1 MLAQDLF
8 GPCEVFAAHISYC
21 SMHSNHTTAAVS
33 QVSSPDSMPLFHHV
47 IQELKQSQDQT
58 AELESTRQASQSQ
71 AEEGQS
77 QVVKLQNNIANMQN
91 QLNQAL
97 SQLDQNKAQHQ
108 QKLQSVHAEHES
120 AQEAHAAQISQLE
133 MKLST
138 ATEAHHHA
146 SATISQLQ
154 AQMVPDTVQQQHPE
168 TLAAL
173 QSELAELHSKLE
185 ASQEASA
192 TLHAQLD
199 AALTDKEQQSDQ
211 ASSLHE
217 EIASLKQELRSRE
230 STPDHSSDDL
240 QQQLD
245 SAKADAAK
253 QASKLAQAEMR
264 ASLIRQQLQ
273 EAQYQLRQLEEGSEQ
288 QPRADQLQESLEK
301 AHSELSMLQGRLS
314 PTEGQVCL
322 SQKFACAFQL

>member
-1 MLAQDLF
+1 MR
-8 GPCEVFAAHISYC
+8 
-21 SMHSNHTTAAVS
+21 
-33 QVSSPDSMPLFHHV
+33 V

-58 AELESTRQASQSQ
+58 AELESARQASQRQ
-71 AEEGQS
+71 AEEAHAQAA
-77 QVVKLQNNIANMQN
+77 KLQDSIANVQN

-97 SQLDQNKAQHQ
+97 SQLEQTKAQHQ

-120 AQEAHAAQISQLE
+120 AQEAYAAQISQLE
-133 MKLST
+133 LKLST
-138 ATEAHHHA
+138 ADEAHQEA

-154 AQMVPDTVQQQHPE
+154 APADDGTEQQAVLDTVHQQQHTE
-168 TLAAL
+168 ALAAL

-192 TLHAQLD
+192 TLHTKLD
-199 AALTDKEQQSDQ
+199 AALSAKEQQSDQ

-217 EIASLKQELRSRE
+217 EIASLKQELRSHE
-230 STPDHSSDDL
+230 STPGPSSDDL

-245 SAKADAAK
+245 SVKADAAK

-273 EAQYQLRQLEEGSEQ
+273 EAQYQLRQFEEGTEQ
-288 QPRADQLQESLEK
+288 QPIADQLQESLYK

-322 SQKFACAFQL
+322 LQEFACACQLLTVSLYSCCQRIGLQAGHAPILSLML

>member
-1 MLAQDLF
+1 
-8 GPCEVFAAHISYC
+8 
-21 SMHSNHTTAAVS
+21 MHVT
-33 QVSSPDSMPLFHHV
+33 
-47 IQELKQSQDQT
+47 QELKQSQDQT
-58 AELESTRQASQSQ
+58 AELESARQASQSQ
-71 AEEGQS
+71 AEEAHT
-77 QVVKLQNNIANMQN
+77 QVVKLQDNIANMQS

-97 SQLDQNKAQHQ
+97 SQLEQTEAQ
-108 QKLQSVHAEHES
+108 QKLQSVHAEHGL

-138 ATEAHHHA
+138 ADEAHQQA

-154 AQMVPDTVQQQHPE
+154 AQADTDTEQQAVLDTVQQQHAKA
-168 TLAAL
+168 LAAL

-192 TLHAQLD
+192 ALHAQLD
-199 AALTDKEQQSDQ
+199 AALTAKEQQSDQ
-211 ASSLHE
+211 ANSLHE
-217 EIASLKQELRSRE
+217 EIASLKQELRSHE
-230 STPDHSSDDL
+230 STPDPSSDDL

-273 EAQYQLRQLEEGSEQ
+273 EAQYQLRQFEEGSEQ

-322 SQKFACAFQL
+322 LQTSACAFQFLTVSLYSCCQLIALHLSCPSYLD

>member
-1 MLAQDLF
+1 L
-8 GPCEVFAAHISYC
+8 
-21 SMHSNHTTAAVS
+21 
-33 QVSSPDSMPLFHHV
+33 HV
-47 IQELKQSQDQT
+47 TQELRQSQDQT
-58 AELESTRQASQSQ
+58 AELESARRASQSE
-71 AEEGQS
+71 AEAAHA
-77 QVVKLQNNIANMQN
+77 QVAKLQDCFVAWPPVQN

-97 SQLDQNKAQHQ
+97 SQLEQTKAQHQ
-108 QKLQSVHAEHES
+108 QKLQSVHSEHES
-120 AQEAHAAQISQLE
+120 AQKAHAAQISQLE
-133 MKLST
+133 MKLNT
-138 ATEAHHHA
+138 ADEAHQQA

-154 AQMVPDTVQQQHPE
+154 AQADGDTDQQVVLDTVQQQHAE
-168 TLAAL
+168 ALAAL

-192 TLHAQLD
+192 ALHAQLD
-199 AALTDKEQQSDQ
+199 AALTAKEQQSDQ

-217 EIASLKQELRSRE
+217 EIASLKQELRSHE
-230 STPDHSSDDL
+230 STPDASSDDL

-288 QPRADQLQESLEK
+288 QPRADQLQESLDK

-314 PTEGQVCL
+314 PTEGQVCWL
-322 SQKFACAFQL
+322 QEFVCAFSTLEIVFLQLLPAD